1 MLSGDALTHV
11 QIARPTLSCIWD
23 SSDLPGWVTGALVW
37 RAARY
42 LGHRA
47 SFRRAGRHDAE
58 RFTALTCAGGDT
70 ALWHNRW
77 KLVARASRLG
87 FNVMSVDSDSMFFR
101 DPYVHLK
108 KPPLK
113 DLQV

>member
-1 MLSGDALTHV
+1 M
-11 QIARPTLSCIWD
+11 
-23 SSDLPGWVTGALVW
+23 
-37 RAARY
+37 
-42 LGHRA
+42 
-47 SFRRAGRHDAE
+47 
-58 RFTALTCAGGDT
+58 
-70 ALWHNRW
+70 
-77 KLVARASRLG
+77 ARASRLG